1 VEDIPGADKE
11 CQAPYS
17 RRVLGRG
24 RFDDVVRRQLDLFE
38 EDEAALL
45 EEADEAE
52 DVWTHS
58 PREESEERYGDYQLI
73 VDELASRLLD
83 LRESYASTL
92 DEVTAET
99 YRPAFNRVAVKRFR
113 PYSGLLFD
121 EI

>member
-1 VEDIPGADKE
+1 MF
-11 CQAPYS
+11 
-17 RRVLGRG
+17 RRG
-24 RFDDVVRRQLDLFE
+24 RFEDVVQRQLDLFD

-52 DVWTHS
+52 DIWTHA
-58 PREESEERYGDYQLI
+58 PREESEERYGEYQLV

-92 DEVTAET
+92 DEETAET
-99 YRPAFNRVAVKRFR
+99 YRRVFNRIAVKRFR

-121 EI
+121 EV

>member
-1 VEDIPGADKE
+1 
-11 CQAPYS
+11 
-17 RRVLGRG
+17 
-24 RFDDVVRRQLDLFE
+24 
-38 EDEAALL
+38 
-45 EEADEAE
+45 
-52 DVWTHS
+52 
-58 PREESEERYGDYQLI
+58 

-121 EI
+121 EV